1 MRTTLVLVCLS
12 ATATALSLGSSRVQ
26 RAPSAASARSRA
38 PTPVAQQQRYDDA
51 IFDESKP
58 DPVFDADIGYRG
70 RSSFGFVSAAERL
83 NGRAAMMGFT
93 ICFLQE
99 LIFGKGVLEQYGLP
113 YDPGA
118 FLG

>member
-1 MRTTLVLVCLS
+1 MPL
-12 ATATALSLGSSRVQ
+12 
-26 RAPSAASARSRA
+26 
-38 PTPVAQQQRYDDA
+38 AQQQRYDDP